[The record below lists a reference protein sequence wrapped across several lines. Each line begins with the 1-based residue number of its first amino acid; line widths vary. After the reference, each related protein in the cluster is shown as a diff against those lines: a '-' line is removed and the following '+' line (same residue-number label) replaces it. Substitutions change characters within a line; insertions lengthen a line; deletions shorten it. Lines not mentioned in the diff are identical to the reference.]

1 MATRTT
7 LLPAQECAP
16 VSTARDEEASIWRR
30 IVGLDDDEP
39 MVQQIRAII
48 DERLRRREEN
58 LREAEQSLA

>member
-1 MATRTT
+1 M
-7 LLPAQECAP
+7 
-16 VSTARDEEASIWRR
+16 STARDEEASIWRR